1 MVLTTPPE
9 EVVWHDLECGS
20 YRADLPLWLALAG
33 EADEHGEGSAVLDVG
48 AGSGRVALELAGAGH
63 RVTAVD
69 RSSALLAALSE
80 AARGLPVETVLAD
93 ATDFPPAGPY
103 DLAIVPMQTL
113 QLLAGPQ
120 ERRSMFAC
128 IHPCLRPGALLACAV
143 VTDLEPFDVGDC
155 DGGPRPERTRLGEH
169 VYVSRPVRV
178 TVDSQRIEIE
188 RERAI
193 ARSGGGGEVSTEQN
207 VVHLQRVDASVLW
220 QEAARAGF
228 APEPSR
234 FVAETDEHAGSEVV
248 VLRA

>member
-1 MVLTTPPE
+1 MVLTRPPE
-9 EVVWHDLECGS
+9 EVLWHELECGS
-20 YRADLPLWLALAG
+20 YRADLPLWLAL
-33 EADEHGEGSAVLDVG
+33 ADEHGEGSAVLDVG

-63 RVTAVD
+63 RVTALD
-69 RSSALLAALSE
+69 RSPALLAALRE

-93 ATDFPPAGPY
+93 AADFPPAGPY

-128 IHPCLRPGALLACAV
+128 IHACLRPGALLACAI
-143 VTDLEPFDVGDC
+143 VTDLEPFDVGD
-155 DGGPRPERTRLGEH
+155 GGPGPRPERIRLGEY

-178 TVDSQRIEIE
+178 TVDSRRIQIE
-188 RERAI
+188 RERVI
-193 ARSGGGGEVSTEQN
+193 ARSGGGEVSAEQD
-207 VVHLQRVDASVLW
+207 VVHLQRVDAAALW
-220 QEAARAGF
+220 REAAGAGF